1 MTKKKMPTLDN
12 TREANINIKWLI
24 QIVAAIVVAVWFYAE
39 LTNRLDK
46 LEDQATIN
54 NIEIKQNSEFRIYW
68 PRGTLGALPD
78 DAAQNMRLDYLY
90 LGVNELTVIPESI
103 CEIAL
108 NLTTLNV
115 SRNNVCPPYPVCVE
129 GFLGE
134 QNTSEC
140 P

>member
-12 TREANINIKWLI
+12 TLEANINIKWLI

-78 DAAQNMRLDYLY
+78 DAAQNMRLDYLEKQIEK
-90 LGVNELTVIPESI
+90 LEGTIEV
-103 CEIAL
+103 L
-108 NLTTLNV
+108 NI
-115 SRNNVCPPYPVCVE
+115 
-129 GFLGE
+129 
-134 QNTSEC
+134 
-140 P
+140 